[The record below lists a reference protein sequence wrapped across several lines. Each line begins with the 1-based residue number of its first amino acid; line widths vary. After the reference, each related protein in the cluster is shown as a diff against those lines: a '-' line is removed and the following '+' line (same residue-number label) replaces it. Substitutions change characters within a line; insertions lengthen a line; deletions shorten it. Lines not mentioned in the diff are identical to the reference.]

1 MKKRFLW
8 ITIFFIIGAVYIYF
22 ITIPKVEKWIYN
34 LPNNYVIEK
43 KSDTKVVIGKYIDG
57 TLELK
62 IDNQVSID
70 DYIAEFSYSKNYVTL
85 KCVESINNNIAVKF
99 YIIDT
104 KNHNIYGPY
113 LDEETYNLVADEI
126 VDEKLGD
133 WIKTIARP
141 KGAINK

>member
-8 ITIFFIIGAVYIYF
+8 ITTFFIIGAVYIYF

-70 DYIAEFSYSKNYVTL
+70 DYIAEFSYSENYVAL
-85 KCVESINNNIAVKF
+85 KCVESTNNIEVKF

-113 LDEETYNLVADEI
+113 HDEETYNLVADEI

-133 WIKTIARP
+133 WIKTITIP
-141 KGAINK
+141 EGAINK